1 MAIRRVVLIEPKTPT
16 LHLFTKWALP
26 RLGLPILGAIL
37 KKSGIEVKIYFE
49 DVSTLDWEDIGS
61 SDLVGISAIAATANE
76 AYEIL
81 RQVKQQRDTPVVFGG
96 PHTTFLPGEALAK
109 GADFVVRHEGEET
122 LPELIACLNGE
133 TDKPISDVKGLSYRV
148 DGRFQH
154 NPDRPLLKDLS
165 SLPWPD
171 YSLIWDYRQRL
182 LTPMLTSRG
191 CPFNCS
197 FCQVTALFGR
207 GYRFRDTEDIMAE
220 MDMLYRTDPR
230 RTIFFYDD
238 NFTANSARTKR
249 LLRHMIKERLT
260 PRWSAMTRVDVSR
273 DLEML
278 ELMKKSGCGYVYL
291 GLESVN
297 PETLEKYRKGQTVE
311 DIAHAVRQFHRY
323 GISVH
328 GMFMAGSDNDNDQT
342 VFDTVRFARKVHLD
356 TMHFTIM
363 TPLPG
368 TDFFRDLSAE
378 DRIFDFDW
386 SHYDGL
392 HMVFRPKNMSPAQ
405 VQRGALVDAMRKFYT
420 PWQFCRAA
428 LQFQGQVMVH
438 RIYAR
443 SMVESWW
450 RQNGPCFKK
459 PELYDART

>member
-1 MAIRRVVLIEPKTPT
+1 MAIRKVVLIEPKTPA
-16 LHLFTKWALP
+16 LHLFAKWALP

-37 KKSGIEVKIYFE
+37 KRSGIEVKIYFE
-49 DVSTLDWEDIGS
+49 DVSALDWEDIGS

-81 RQVKQQRDTPVVFGG
+81 RQVKRRGDTPVVFGG
-96 PHTTFLPGEALAK
+96 PHTTFLPAEALAK
-109 GADFVVRHEGEET
+109 GADFVVRREGEET
-122 LPELIACLNGE
+122 LPELIACLNGG
-133 TDKPISDVKGLSYRV
+133 TGKSVSDIKGLSYRV
-148 DGRFQH
+148 DGGFRH
-154 NPDRPLLKDLS
+154 NPDRPLLKDLN

-171 YSLIWDYRQRL
+171 YSLIRDYRQRL

-191 CPFNCS
+191 CPFDCS

-207 GYRFRDTEDIMAE
+207 GYRFRDSEDIVAE
-220 MDMLYRTDPR
+220 MDVLCRAHPG

-238 NFTANSARTKR
+238 NFAANPARTKR
-249 LLRHMIKERLT
+249 LLRRMVEERLT
-260 PRWSAMTRVDVSR
+260 PRWSAMTRVDVCR
-273 DLEML
+273 DPEML
-278 ELMKKSGCGYVYL
+278 ELMKRSGCGYVYL

-297 PETLEKYRKGQTVE
+297 PDTLKKYRKGQTVE
-311 DIAHAVRQFHRY
+311 DIANAVRQYHRH

-328 GMFMAGSDNDNDQT
+328 GMFMAGSDDDDDRT
-342 VFDTVRFARKVHLD
+342 VFETVRFARKVQLD
-356 TMHFTIM
+356 TMHFTIV

-368 TDFFRDLSAE
+368 TDFYRDLSAE
-378 DRIFDFDW
+378 DRIFDLDW

-392 HMVFRPKNMSPAQ
+392 HAVFRPRNMSPAQ
-405 VQRGALVDAMRKFYT
+405 VQRGALVDSMRKFYT

-428 LQFQGQVMVH
+428 LRFQGQVMVH

-450 RQNGPCFKK
+450 RQNGLCPV
-459 PELYDART
+459 